1 MDENVVKQKIQKA
14 FSEPQA
20 PEEEIR
26 QVILRS
32 RAIVMGNEA
41 KKLLE
46 AGMAENL
53 PSLVACTVIGQLA
66 KVSKLPDGATPKQL
80 AQQLEQ
86 QPPFIAALRGGN
98 VVQRL
103 NSGELLQ
110 QITGQKLIEEQ
121 AASEI
126 STPKIED
133 PAIG

>member
-66 KVSKLPDGATPKQL
+66 EVSKLPDGAATGTATGL
-80 AQQLEQ
+80 YSS
-86 QPPFIAALRGGN
+86 IARRQCGA
-98 VVQRL
+98 
-103 NSGELLQ
+103 E
-110 QITGQKLIEEQ
+110 
-121 AASEI
+121 A
-126 STPKIED
+126 
-133 PAIG
+133 